1 MNKKDVEKQI
11 KVLFEYWYDEKE
23 KEDGIEKVRYA
34 GPKLG
39 KEEYLHMMDAIF
51 DDWWSAGK
59 YTYEAEKK
67 LAQISDRNFGLLT
80 NSGSSA
86 NLLLMA
92 AAKELYFKDNDKIL
106 TLSCGFPTTVNPII
120 QNGLRPLFVD
130 IDIETLGLSPSLF
143 EEVLEKE
150 DVKGVFIAH
159 TLGFKG
165 DIDSILDIARTKNIP
180 VFFDA
185 CDAYG
190 TKYKG
195 LPIQSYGKA
204 ATFSFYVAHHI
215 TMGEGGGIVT
225 NDENMQLAMRGF
237 RNWGRYCSSPNCCIR
252 SVNPNVF
259 CPKSRLSSC
268 AELPLDHPV
277 NYQYEWLGYNL
288 KPLELQ
294 SAILLSQ
301 MDKIDNFNRIRR
313 KNYSRLYDYFSKSKL
328 AVRTWEIDEETSPFS
343 FPILL
348 PKKSRF
354 KRKHLIDHLSRDKI
368 ESRVLFGGNLLKHP
382 AYLKKSHLWDS
393 YQEIHENSDAILERF
408 IMLGVSQINKEKD
421 MDRIIS
427 SLENFSKKWQD

>member
-313 KNYSRLYDYFSKSKL
+313 KKL
-328 AVRTWEIDEETSPFS
+328 FT
-343 FPILL
+343 
-348 PKKSRF
+348 
-354 KRKHLIDHLSRDKI
+354 
-368 ESRVLFGGNLLKHP
+368 
-382 AYLKKSHLWDS
+382 
-393 YQEIHENSDAILERF
+393 AI
-408 IMLGVSQINKEKD
+408 
-421 MDRIIS
+421 
-427 SLENFSKKWQD
+427 